1 MTNYYGRTQSVL
13 TQSARAT
20 LSVQVASG
28 THPGR
33 VRNLNEDSLKVVVRP
48 AGQHEGAALLIVADG
63 MGGHRGGD
71 IASMIAVETI
81 ADSLS
86 WLIDVPDNDTLAPNR
101 AIESVLNRFD
111 TEYTPQT
118 SATFLEMHL
127 AMAIEKANRNIY
139 AYARRNPSSAGNL
152 GTTVTCA
159 LVIGTK
165 ALIANVGDSRTYL
178 MRDDAL
184 YLLTTD
190 HSLVNMLVELG
201 QIEQKDI
208 YDHPNRHLV
217 TRSLGSPDTE
227 YPDIKALTLRD
238 GDRLLLCSDGL
249 WEPLRDSAEF
259 QYQFNHPHIPVGVE
273 NLITLANKAGG
284 PDNISV
290 ILAEM
295 ILTKPT

>member
-1 MTNYYGRTQSVL
+1 MTRYDVQTQE
-13 TQSARAT
+13 SARAT

-33 VRNLNEDSLKVVVRP
+33 VRNLNEDSVKVIVRP

-86 WLIDVPDNDTLAPNR
+86 WLINVPDNDQSYPPR

-111 TEYTPQT
+111 TEYIPQT

-127 AMAIEKANRNIY
+127 AMAVEKANRNIRQY
-139 AYARRNPSSAGNL
+139 AIKNPSSAGNL

-178 MRDDAL
+178 MRDGVCE
-184 YLLTTD
+184 LLTTD
-190 HSLVNMLVELG
+190 HSLVSMLVEMG
-201 QIEQKDI
+201 QITPEEL

-259 QYQFNHPHIPVGVE
+259 HAQLRGPHIPVAVE
-273 NLITLANKAGG
+273 NLIKLANEAGG

-295 ILTKPT
+295 ILT

>member
-1 MTNYYGRTQSVL
+1 MTNYNKQSQTVL
-13 TQSARAT
+13 TQPIRTT
-20 LSVQVASG
+20 LSVRVASG

-33 VRNLNEDSLKVVVRP
+33 VRKLNEDSLKVVVRP
-48 AGQHEGAALLIVADG
+48 VGEHEGAALLIVADG

-86 WLIDVPDNDTLAPNR
+86 WLINAPDSEEDVPNR

-111 TEYTPQT
+111 TDYVPQT

-127 AMAIEKANRNIY
+127 AMAIDKANRNIR
-139 AYARRNPSSAGNL
+139 AYALKNPSSAGNL
-152 GTTVTCA
+152 GTTATCA
-159 LVIGTK
+159 LIIGTK
-165 ALIANVGDSRTYL
+165 ALIANIGDSRTYL
-178 MRDDAL
+178 LRDGVSR
-184 YLLTTD
+184 LLTTD
-190 HSLVNMLVELG
+190 HSLVGMLVEMG
-201 QIEQKDI
+201 QIAPEEL

-227 YPDIKALTLRD
+227 FPDIKALTLRD

-259 QYQFNHPHIPVGVE
+259 HAEFSSSNIPIGVN
-273 NLITLANKAGG
+273 NLIRLANEAGG

-295 ILTKPT
+295 LLT